1 MLQGGHTVLWC
12 LSAVQ
17 WPTQSMNTYVSS
29 SRTTLACQTRGSSF
43 VWTGNASIGERMR
56 TYTVYTRTVYVPM
69 YTHRFSDSHG
79 FQKPNDLRCLSLMTN
94 SAQCVMREISDIVLV
109 YGQSD
114 EYRYTLHSL
123 WTLK

>member
-43 VWTGNASIGERMR
+43 VLTENASIGERFYADIYGLYPDSLR
-56 TYTVYTRTVYVPM
+56 TNVPH
-69 YTHRFSDSHG
+69 THTG
-79 FQKPNDLRCLSLMTN
+79 FQIAMGFRSQMIFAVSLS
-94 SAQCVMREISDIVLV
+94 
-109 YGQSD
+109 
-114 EYRYTLHSL
+114 
-123 WTLK
+123 